1 MSLCTVLVYC
11 FGHFISWTIKSLIA
25 SHHKDIVIFSF
36 EWLYFCFFIIF
47 HGHWRNITTHEMWPE
62 PKRLFLIK
70 VSGIFW
76 AYAPSLSLSLSLSL
90 SFSLSLS
97 LSLYIY
103 IYIYIYTSASCA
115 QSHLIPCNRI
125 DCNPPGSFVHGIFWA
140 RILKWVAM
148 PSSRGSSWL
157 RDWNYVSSDSSTGK

>member
-1 MSLCTVLVYC
+1 MCTVLVYC
-11 FGHFISWTIKSLIA
+11 FWHFISWAVKSLIA

-36 EWLYFCFFIIF
+36 ECLYFCFFIIF
-47 HGHWRNITTHEMWPE
+47 HGQGQNITTHEMSPE
-62 PKRLFLIK
+62 LKMLFLTKI
-70 VSGIFW
+70 SGIFW
-76 AYAPSLSLSLSLSL
+76 VYAPSLSFSL
-90 SFSLSLS
+90 SLSLS

-103 IYIYIYTSASCA
+103 IYIYIYIFLLACA
-115 QSHLIPCNRI
+115 QSYPIPCNCM
-125 DCNPPGSFVHGIFWA
+125 DCNPPGSYFHGIFQA